1 MNNHKNKL
9 TGSAFAVFALCGFA
23 QQASA
28 ELYISPVV
36 RQTVKID
43 NTSPNQNSG
52 SIAVQEQSRSI
63 TGESSVHGE
72 FLMREEA
79 EAPLESTMRF
89 GKNVPLFIALEKV
102 VPDSKNWFIHFD
114 DGLENLA
121 VSWKGGRTWE
131 DVISI
136 IEKEN
141 NINIKIN
148 HEEHA
153 IGISKDAQLSI
164 YLAKKLP
171 AVWKVSPKMTLREN
185 LDAWSKRAGWNL
197 VWDENLKID
206 YPIVHGA
213 VLTGDFIGEGGVVDT
228 LLYSMR
234 FAEKPLTAKF
244 HTKNKVL
251 FVTEAGYRQEVA
263 N

>member
-1 MNNHKNKL
+1 MNNYKNKL
-9 TGSAFAVFALCGFA
+9 TGSAFAVVALCGFA

-28 ELYISPVV
+28 ELYVSPVV

-43 NTSPNQNSG
+43 NFENKAPG
-52 SIAVQEQSRSI
+52 YVPVEEQASAIS
-63 TGESSVHGE
+63 GESTVHGE

-79 EAPLESTMRF
+79 EAPIEATMRF

-102 VPDSKNWFIHFD
+102 VPESKDWFINID
-114 DGLENLA
+114 DGLDNIA

-136 IEKEN
+136 ISKQN
-141 NINIKIN
+141 NLNIKIN

-153 IGISKDAQLSI
+153 IGISKDPQLAI
-164 YLAKKLP
+164 FLAKKVP
-171 AVWKVSPKMTLREN
+171 QVWKVSPRLTLREN
-185 LDAWSKRAGWNL
+185 LDSWCKRAGWNL
-197 VWDENLKID
+197 VWDDKLKID
-206 YPIVHGA
+206 YPIVQGA
-213 VLTGDFIGEGGVVDT
+213 VLTGDFVGEGGVVDT

-234 FAEKPLTAKF
+234 MAEKPLTARF
-244 HTKNKVL
+244 HTQNKVL
-251 FVTEAGYRQEVA
+251 FVTEAGFRQEVI